1 MKFQF
6 IVMKHLS
13 ILIPY
18 GHTSIVNIE
27 GTHQVFNYVNHFL
40 ELSGHRAMFNIEL
53 VGLSPSATQSN
64 GLFTVN
70 AQKVIQDVEKTDLI
84 IIPAIHGDQEEAYRQ
99 NREFVPWILQQHRNG
114 AEIASLCVGA
124 FFLAKTGLL
133 EGKQCATHWIHAAS
147 FKKMFPGVNLVDD
160 KILTDDNGIY
170 TSGGA
175 YSYLNLLLYII
186 EKYAGREIAI
196 LISKAFMIEIDKSSQ
211 SPFIIFQG
219 QREHEDVPVKKA
231 QEIIENNF
239 QEKLNIDMLASQL
252 AISRRSLERRFKKA
266 TSNTISE
273 YIQRVKIEAAKKE
286 LESGLKNINEVMY
299 DVGYNDIKS
308 FRGTFKKITGIS
320 PVKYRNKFQREQF
333 FA

>member
-1 MKFQF
+1 
-6 IVMKHLS
+6 MKHLS
-13 ILIPY
+13 ILIPF
-18 GHTSIVNIE
+18 GHTSMVNIE
-27 GTHQVFNYVNHFL
+27 GTHQVFNYLNQFL
-40 ELSGHRAMFNIEL
+40 VSAGREPMYTIEL
-53 VGLSPSATQSN
+53 VGLSPKATQSN

-70 AQKVIQDVEKTDLI
+70 AERLISEVKQTDLI
-84 IIPAIHGDQEEAYRQ
+84 IIPAIHGDQEAAFRQ
-99 NREFVPWILQQHRNG
+99 NKDFVPWILKQYKDG

-133 EGKQCATHWIHAAS
+133 DGKQCATHWIHAAS
-147 FKKMFPGVNLVDD
+147 FKKMFPDVNLVDD
-160 KILTDDNGIY
+160 KILTDDAGIY

-186 EKYAGREIAI
+186 EKYAGREMAI
-196 LISKAFMIEIDKSSQ
+196 LLSKAFMIDIDKESQ

-219 QREHEDVPVKKA
+219 QREHDDVSVKKA
-231 QEIIENNF
+231 QEIIEKNF
-239 QEKLNIDMLASQL
+239 QEKLNIDVLAEQL
-252 AISRRSLERRFKKA
+252 ALSRRSLERRFKKA

-273 YIQRVKIEAAKKE
+273 YIQRVKVEAAKKE
-286 LESGLKNINEVMY
+286 LETGFKNINEIMY

-320 PVKYRNKFQREQF
+320 PAKYKNKFQRETY

>member
-1 MKFQF
+1 
-6 IVMKHLS
+6 MKHLS
-13 ILIPY
+13 ILIPF
-18 GHTSIVNIE
+18 GHTSMVNIE
-27 GTHQVFNYVNHFL
+27 GSHQVFSYLNHFL
-40 ELSGHRAMFNIEL
+40 ENAGREPMFNVEL
-53 VGLSPSATQSN
+53 VGLSPTATQSN

-70 AQKVIQDVEKTDLI
+70 AQRVIHEVDKTDLI
-84 IIPAIHGDQEEAYRQ
+84 IIPAIHGDQDEAFKA
-99 NREFVPWILQQHRNG
+99 NREFVPWIVQQHRGG

-124 FFLAKTGLL
+124 FFLANTGLL
-133 EGKQCATHWIHAAS
+133 EGKQCATHWIHAAN
-147 FKKMFPGVNLVDD
+147 FRKKFPGVHLVDD
-160 KILTDDNGIY
+160 KILTDDGGIY

-186 EKYAGREIAI
+186 EKYAGRDMAI
-196 LISKAFMIEIDKSSQ
+196 LISKAFMIDIDKASQ

-219 QREHEDVPVKKA
+219 QREHEDAPVKKA
-231 QEIIENNF
+231 QEIIEQNF
-239 QEKLNIDMLASQL
+239 QEKLSIDALASQL

-286 LESGLKNINEVMY
+286 LETGMKNINEVMY

-320 PVKYRNKFQREQF
+320 PVKYRNKFQREQN

>member
-1 MKFQF
+1 
-6 IVMKHLS
+6 MKHLS

-18 GHTSIVNIE
+18 GHTSMVNIE
-27 GTHQVFNYVNHFL
+27 GSHQVFNYLNHFL
-40 ELSGHRAMFNIEL
+40 IGAGREAMFTIEL
-53 VGLSPSATQSN
+53 VGLSPTATQSN

-70 AQKVIQDVEKTDLI
+70 SQCVIGEVEKTDLI
-84 IIPAIHGDQEEAYRQ
+84 IIPAIHGDPEKVYKE
-99 NREFVPWILQQHRNG
+99 NKDFVPWLLKQHEEG

-133 EGKQCATHWIHAAS
+133 TGKQCATHWIHAAS
-147 FKKMFPGVNLVDD
+147 FRKMFPEVNLVDD
-160 KILTDDNGIY
+160 KILTDEDGIY

-186 EKYAGREIAI
+186 EKYAGREMAI
-196 LISKAFMIEIDKSSQ
+196 LISKAFMIDIDKESQ

-219 QREHEDVPVKKA
+219 QREHEDIPVKKA

-239 QEKLNIDMLASQL
+239 QEKLNIDIIAEQL
-252 AISRRSLERRFKKA
+252 ALSRRSLERRFKKA

-286 LESGLKNINEVMY
+286 LETGLKNINEIMY

-320 PVKYRNKFQREQF
+320 PVKYKNKFQREQF

>member
-1 MKFQF
+1 
-6 IVMKHLS
+6 MKHLS

-27 GTHQVFNYVNHFL
+27 GTHQVFNYLNYFLVNAGR
-40 ELSGHRAMFNIEL
+40 EPMFNIEL

-70 AQKVIQDVEKTDLI
+70 AQRVINEVEKTDLI
-84 IIPAIHGDQEEAYRQ
+84 IIPAIHGDQEEAFKE
-99 NREFVPWILQQHRNG
+99 NREFVPWILKQHHDG

-133 EGKQCATHWIHAAS
+133 EGKQCATHWIHAAT
-147 FKKMFPGVNLVDD
+147 FKKMFPRVNLVDD
-160 KILTDDNGIY
+160 KILTDDGGIY

-175 YSYLNLLLYII
+175 YSYLNLLLYLI
-186 EKYAGREIAI
+186 EKYAGREMAI
-196 LISKAFMIEIDKSSQ
+196 LISKAFMIDIDKASQ

-231 QEIIENNF
+231 QELIEQNF
-239 QEKLNIDMLASQL
+239 QEKLNIDVLASQL

-286 LESGLKNINEVMY
+286 LESGMKNINEVMY
-299 DVGYNDIKS
+299 NVGYNDIKS